1 MSAIEVENKE
11 LWSLIGKQLQLA
23 NTLLAA
29 IERADKVDIP
39 ALGRTGNAAVMLAG
53 LIENY
58 YTCLETA
65 YLKISQH
72 FENHL
77 APSRWHA
84 ELLQKMTLNI
94 EGVRIPA
101 VSDAAYGAL
110 LELQRFRHF
119 KRYHFDLEYDWDR
132 MDFLLK
138 KVRDVHPLVCQDLAG
153 FVQFLR
159 RI

>member
-1 MSAIEVENKE
+1 MSAMEVEVKE
-11 LWSLIGKQLQLA
+11 LVSLIEKQMQLA
-23 NTLLAA
+23 NILLTA
-29 IERADKVDIP
+29 IDKAETDDVP
-39 ALGRTGNAAVMLAG
+39 MLGRTGNAAVLVAG

-84 ELLQKMTLNI
+84 ELLQKMTLHI
-94 EGVRIPA
+94 EGVRMPA

-132 MDFLLK
+132 IDFLLK
-138 KVRDVHPLVCQDLAG
+138 KVKAVHPLVCKDLAA